1 MIAGTG
7 AEHDSFAPV
16 LAFWVPQKTSTAPVL
31 FCVKDDEE
39 AQGRF
44 YVHDEMEGEEQR
56 VFLEKN
62 QSFSGRIRMN
72 GVSSSP

>member
-16 LAFWVPQKTSTAPVL
+16 PVFWVPQKTSTAPVL

-44 YVHDEMEGEEQR
+44 YVHDEIEGAEQR
-56 VFLEKN
+56 MFLKKIN
-62 QSFSGRIRMN
+62 PSADG
-72 GVSSSP
+72 